1 MADVISNEEGQL
13 MLLTVFLI
21 VIGVVGYTSLLNNM
35 IFTANMPS
43 TGLDESKQD
52 VRDFRL
58 ITESEILK
66 AIDYSNISVADPD
79 NQTQLK
85 NYFLNYMNSYNDTVR
100 KMYSARGASVEVVL
114 NNVSFNKTASNIT
127 VNKYSITP
135 ENHTF
140 SDRSLIIP
148 MDDNQ
153 THIMEA
159 YGLVFKIAD
168 DTGSSGLSGI
178 RIPVWSILQ
187 NPVNSSV
194 PDFYIK
200 LYTDDNASSTGVGNV
215 TYRNYSGG
223 PFLIEA
229 SDIDPTERQMILAEA
244 KNKSVTVHE
253 LYESIIYN
261 QSVKMIMAP
270 RVAVYP
276 SSDLGPMSDYY
287 ADGEIPYTALSD
299 PDILNGNLTQYDIL
313 TIPHHNMASEPA
325 NVITAIVGWVANG
338 GVLHAQCEAT
348 DTMDTAVENF
358 AGSAKPWYG
367 FIGISK
373 SDHVPGDETYIRLL
387 DNATAFNASY
397 SFNTSPPMPLE
408 GLADPGAP
416 YSPLAQSNNTA
427 GIFGETGGS
436 TSAFSLRDN
445 GSQVNPNTNILGIAV
460 NATNAPV
467 YADYDS
473 DGVKEPQLM
482 YVQAP
487 YENGLVT
494 YIAGHD
500 LTKRTGAAERFI
512 FETFLVASM
521 RQQAVTS
528 VIAKNINVT
537 IKYYD
542 GKVRYS
548 DTFLVSD

>member
-1 MADVISNEEGQL
+1 M
-13 MLLTVFLI
+13 
-21 VIGVVGYTSLLNNM
+21 
-35 IFTANMPS
+35 
-43 TGLDESKQD
+43 
-52 VRDFRL
+52 
-58 ITESEILK
+58 
-66 AIDYSNISVADPD
+66 
-79 NQTQLK
+79 
-85 NYFLNYMNSYNDTVR
+85 
-100 KMYSARGASVEVVL
+100 
-114 NNVSFNKTASNIT
+114 
-127 VNKYSITP
+127 
-135 ENHTF
+135 
-140 SDRSLIIP
+140 
-148 MDDNQ
+148 
-153 THIMEA
+153 
-159 YGLVFKIAD
+159 
-168 DTGSSGLSGI
+168 
-178 RIPVWSILQ
+178 
-187 NPVNSSV
+187 
-194 PDFYIK
+194 
-200 LYTDDNASSTGVGNV
+200 GNV

-223 PFLIEA
+223 PLLIEA